1 MIKSFKVLSFLIL
14 FSIFSKASFA
24 WGPEGHAMIARIA
37 MRYLKPGVKQNILK
51 ILGSMSVDTAA
62 NWMDIVRSNHDYD
75 FMKTW
80 HYADVPRGEEYKET
94 TQENMLN
101 RLNLTYNELLHKK
114 ILCDQ
119 QIKMDLMI
127 LMHLVGDETMPLHA
141 GYDNDLGGNKVTVQ
155 YDTAKNLNLHWFWD
169 ENIIQFTKIKESD
182 CLRWYDELKQNAN
195 EPINF
200 YGWMMDSHSLVD
212 AVYDFKGNILT
223 KEYLQ
228 KNKIVVEKQLM
239 KGGLRLAN
247 VLNALF
253 EPDAAV
259 LDYNAI
265 VKKYSNGVSLQ
276 QAAGIEGSDVTVA
289 GRVIE
294 VKASEKITQLLLT
307 DENGQNELQVA
318 IFARDNEKFPGNP
331 AELFKN
337 KNVLVKGKVKIF
349 KGKPEIVIE
358 NASNILILE

>member
-1 MIKSFKVLSFLIL
+1 MTKYFKFFAAPIIFCFV
-14 FSIFSKASFA
+14 FSSSAIA
-24 WGPEGHAMIARIA
+24 WGPEGHAMVARIA
-37 MRYLKPGVKQNILK
+37 MRYLKPGVKQNILR

-80 HYADVPRGEEYKET
+80 HYADVPRGEVYRET

-101 RLNLTYNELLHKK
+101 RLNYTYNELLHKK

-119 QIKMDLMI
+119 QVKMDLQI
-127 LMHLVGDETMPLHA
+127 LIHLVGDETMPLHA
-141 GYDNDLGGNKVTVQ
+141 AYENDLGGNKVTVQ
-155 YDTAKNLNLHWFWD
+155 YDTSKNLNLHWFWD
-169 ENIIQFTKIKESD
+169 ENIIQFTKMQESD
-182 CLRWYDELKQNAN
+182 CLRWYDELKRNAT
-195 EPINF
+195 EPIDF

-212 AVYDFKGNILT
+212 AVYDFKGNIIT

-228 KNKIVVEKQLM
+228 KNKIVVQKQIM

-259 LDYNAI
+259 LDYNTIA
-265 VKKYSNGVSLQ
+265 KKYSNGVSLQ
-276 QAAGIEGSDVTVA
+276 QAAGMEGSDVTVA
-289 GRVIE
+289 GRVTE
-294 VKASEKITQLLLT
+294 VKTSEKITQLILT
-307 DENGQNELQVA
+307 DENGQNELQAV
-318 IFARDNEKFPGNP
+318 IFARDNEKFTENP
-331 AELFKN
+331 ADLFKN

-358 NASNILILE
+358 NASDISIL